1 MRYLCAL
8 LNTENNPAYQKRDK
22 IIFMNKFEEL
32 GIMPEIISAISEM
45 GYAAPMPVQEE
56 VIPLMLENNRDIIAL
71 AQTGTGKT
79 AAYGLPIL
87 QKTDA
92 NLRRP
97 QTLILCPTRELC
109 LQIAS
114 DLNDYSKYLAN
125 MSVLPVYGGSSIES
139 QIKTL
144 AKGVQIIVATP
155 GRLLDLMNR
164 RVADLSCI
172 KNVILDEA
180 DEMLSMGFAE
190 SIEDILS
197 KVPSERNML
206 LFSATMPKEI
216 AKITGRYMHSPRE
229 IVVGEKNKGND
240 NIRHIYFMVH
250 AKDKYLALK
259 RIADY
264 YPNIYGIIFCR
275 TRRETQEIADKLIH
289 DGYNADALHGELT
302 QAARDYVMQKFRN
315 RNLQLLVATDVAA
328 RGLDV
333 DNLTHVIHFGL
344 PDEAEAYTHRSG
356 RTARAGKTGIS
367 IAICHIKEK
376 GKLRKIT
383 DVANCKFEKGVIPN
397 SKTICE
403 KQLFNFAD
411 KIEKVKVN
419 EEDIAALMPS
429 IFRKLEWLE
438 KEDIIKRI
446 VSLEFNRLIDYYHD
460 AGEIENADE
469 RQSVSETKRSRD
481 GKDGK
486 RRLSSDRAEEGMKIL
501 KINFGRKDAL
511 IPSQLIELLNHC
523 VKGKKVDVGRIEL
536 HDDFTLFEVDRT
548 ESGRVMDALNSFE
561 ADGKTIV
568 VKPAAEKGRLEKNRA
583 TSNGRPE
590 KKDKREGNHNFRNY
604 YEKNKKRKKRN

>member
-1 MRYLCAL
+1 
-8 LNTENNPAYQKRDK
+8 
-22 IIFMNKFEEL
+22 MNKFEEL
-32 GIMPEIISAISEM
+32 GIMPEIIRAISEM

-87 QKTDA
+87 QKTDPGV
-92 NLRRP
+92 RRP

-114 DLNDYSKYLAN
+114 DLNDYSKYMEN
-125 MSVLPVYGGSSIES
+125 VSVLPVYGGSSIES

-144 AKGVQIIVATP
+144 SKGVQVIVATP

-164 RVADLSCI
+164 RVADLSYI
-172 KNVILDEA
+172 RNVILDEA

-190 SIEDILS
+190 NIEEILQE
-197 KVPSERNML
+197 VPPERNML

-216 AKITGRYMHSPRE
+216 AKITKLYMHSPHE
-229 IVVGEKNKGND
+229 IVIGEKNKGND

-333 DNLTHVIHFGL
+333 NNLTHVIHFGL
-344 PDEAEAYTHRSG
+344 PDETEAYTHRSG

-367 IAICHIKEK
+367 IAICHTKEK

-383 DVANCKFEKGVIPN
+383 DAANCKFEKGNIPD

-419 EEDIAALMPS
+419 EDDIASLMPS

-446 VSLEFNRLIDYYHD
+446 ISLEFNRLIDYYRD
-460 AGEIENADE
+460 AGEIDPADE
-469 RQSVSETKRSRD
+469 KHDSLQIKKNRE
-481 GKDGK
+481 GK
-486 RRLSSDRAEEGMKIL
+486 RKLSSDHAEEGMKIL
-501 KINFGRKDAL
+501 KINFGRKNAL
-511 IPSQLIELLNHC
+511 TPAQLIELLNRC
-523 VKGKKVDVGRIEL
+523 VKGRKVDIGRIEL
-536 HDDFTLFEVDRT
+536 HDDFTLFEVNKADA
-548 ESGRVMDALNSFE
+548 GRVMDSLNNFE
-561 ADGKTIV
+561 VDGKMIV
-568 VKPAAEKGRLEKNRA
+568 VKPATEKGRNNRESRMTEKNDGNTEKNRWGK
-583 TSNGRPE
+583 ND
-590 KKDKREGNHNFRNY
+590 KKENSYNHRNH
-604 YEKNKKRKKRN
+604 YEKYKKRKKHN

>member
-1 MRYLCAL
+1 
-8 LNTENNPAYQKRDK
+8 
-22 IIFMNKFEEL
+22 MNKFEEL
-32 GIMPEIISAISEM
+32 GVMPEIIRAISEM

-87 QKTDA
+87 QKTEA
-92 NLRRP
+92 GRRHP
-97 QTLILCPTRELC
+97 QALILCPTRELC

-114 DLNDYSKYLAN
+114 DLNDYSKYMDNL
-125 MSVLPVYGGSSIES
+125 SVLPVYGGSSIES

-144 AKGVQIIVATP
+144 SKGVQIIVATP

-164 RVADLSCI
+164 RVADLSGI
-172 KNVILDEA
+172 KNVVLDEA

-190 SIEDILS
+190 SLEEILS
-197 KVPSERNML
+197 SVPPERNML

-216 AKITGRYMHSPRE
+216 AKITGRYMHSPHE
-229 IVVGEKNKGND
+229 IVVGEKNRGNE

-250 AKDKYLALK
+250 AKDKYPALK
-259 RIADY
+259 RITDY

-275 TRRETQEIADKLIH
+275 TRRETQETADKLIH

-367 IAICHIKEK
+367 IAICHTREK

-383 DVANCKFEKGVIPN
+383 DTVNCKFEKGVIPD

-419 EEDIAALMPS
+419 EEDIASLMPS
-429 IFRKLEWLE
+429 IFRKLDWLE
-438 KEDIIKRI
+438 KEDVIKRI
-446 VSLEFNRLIDYYHD
+446 ISLEFNRLIDYYRN
-460 AGEIENADE
+460 AGEIENADGKTGL
-469 RQSVSETKRSRD
+469 SETKKTRE
-481 GKDGK
+481 G
-486 RRLSSDRAEEGMKIL
+486 RRKLSSDRAEEGMKIL

-511 IPSQLIELLNHC
+511 LPSQLIELLNHC
-523 VKGKKVDVGRIEL
+523 IKGKKVDVGRIEL
-536 HDDFTLFEVDRT
+536 HDDFTLFEVDKP
-548 ESGRVMDALNSFE
+548 EAGRVIDALNSFE
-561 ADGKTIV
+561 ADGKAIV
-568 VKPAAEKGRLEKNRA
+568 VTASEKGRGNGKSR
-583 TSNGRPE
+583 TSGRDDSPE
-590 KKDKREGNHNFRNY
+590 YGRRKRNYKKENDYNSGNH

>member
-1 MRYLCAL
+1 
-8 LNTENNPAYQKRDK
+8 
-22 IIFMNKFEEL
+22 MNKFEEL
-32 GIMPEIISAISEM
+32 GIMPEIIRAISEM

-56 VIPLMLENNRDIIAL
+56 VIPLMLGNNRDIIAL

-79 AAYGLPIL
+79 AAYGLPVL
-87 QKTDA
+87 QKT
-92 NLRRP
+92 NVELRRP

-114 DLNDYSKYLAN
+114 DLNDYSKYMEH

-144 AKGVQIIVATP
+144 SKGVQIIVATP

-180 DEMLSMGFAE
+180 DEMLSMGFSE
-190 SIEDILS
+190 SIEEILS
-197 KVPSERNML
+197 KVPSERTML

-216 AKITGRYMHSPRE
+216 AKIAGRYMHSPQE
-229 IVVGEKNKGND
+229 IVIGGKNRGNE
-240 NIRHIYFMVH
+240 NIRHIYFTVH

-333 DNLTHVIHFGL
+333 DDLTHVVHFGL
-344 PDEAEAYTHRSG
+344 PDETEAYTHRSG

-376 GKLRKIT
+376 GKLRKIM
-383 DVANCKFEKGVIPN
+383 DAANCKFEKGVIPD

-403 KQLFNFAD
+403 KQLFNFAG

-419 EEDIAALMPS
+419 EDDIAALMPS

-446 VSLEFNRLIDYYHD
+446 ISLEFNRLIDYYHD
-460 AGEIENADE
+460 AGEIENVDE
-469 RQSVSETKRSRD
+469 PGTGRKRE
-481 GKDGK
+481 GKEGK
-486 RRLSSDRAEEGMKIL
+486 RRLSSERAEDGMKIL
-501 KINFGRKDAL
+501 KINFGLKNAL
-511 IPSQLIELLNHC
+511 VPSQLIELLNRC

-536 HDDFTLFEVDRT
+536 HDDFTLFEVDKA
-548 ESGRVMDALNSFE
+548 EAGRVMDALNSFE
-561 ADGKTIV
+561 ADGKAIV
-568 VKPAAEKGRLEKNRA
+568 VKPATEKGR
-583 TSNGRPE
+583 RPE
-590 KKDKREGNHNFRNY
+590 KNYMASNLRSGKKEGNHNYRNH